1 MGTIGPGIEAKWRHR
16 EPKVRPGQ
24 SANFP
29 QGKSTA
35 TEMNATI
42 EWSSP
47 GTTSDLAGDEV
58 HVWRVYLI
66 GDGTASRHI
75 ASILSADEQARATRF
90 IFERDR
96 HRYISA
102 RGILRDLLGK
112 YMQCAPQKIEF
123 EYGPHGKPAVASPNS
138 RSGISFNLSHS
149 HGLAVV
155 AMARNREVGIDVEL
169 IRPEFAGEDIAKRYF
184 SVTEVAELNALPA
197 QRKAEGF
204 FLCWTRKEAYIK
216 ARGDGLHMPLDSF
229 SVSLSPNNPAKLSS
243 ADESRWSMESFVPSV
258 AQGSRYVATVVA
270 EGKDW
275 KTRYFDRGDAKS
287 ETIREV

>member
-1 MGTIGPGIEAKWRHR
+1 MGTIGLGIEAKWRHR
-16 EPKVRPGQ
+16 ELRERSGR
-24 SANFP
+24 SATFP

-58 HVWRVYLI
+58 HVWRVFLSE
-66 GDGTASRHI
+66 DLTATRCFESTL
-75 ASILSADEQARATRF
+75 AEDEKARAARF

-112 YMQCAPQKIEF
+112 YMQCAPQKIDF

-149 HGLAVV
+149 HELAVV
-155 AMARNREVGIDVEL
+155 AIARNREVGIDVEL

-184 SVTEVAELNALPA
+184 SVTEVADLNALPA

-229 SVSLSPNNPAKLSS
+229 SVSLSPDNPAELSS
-243 ADESRWSMESFVPSV
+243 VDESRWKMESFVSSG

-275 KTRYFDRGDAKS
+275 KPRYFDRGDAKS